1 MTEPDSLEAFRL
13 LISRRA
19 RRFPGQWEQS
29 RRLIEKDAFPKTVEH
44 LHRAVDRADLPTI
57 IKEPL
62 LKTIRPGVDRVQSL
76 EKTALKALTGLPP
89 TKGFRALCIYF
100 DLLGHPASRWPV
112 PTVRDMEIEQAVKT
126 MENPFDLLLHSDVA
140 SVLDLGAGDLSFA
153 GELVAQYLPIFTK
166 QRRAFVLHCL
176 DRLHPTSQLGGPLH
190 PQQERLSALRQ
201 DLGDSFAFFG
211 GQDMFDLQNLDGRGA
226 IAPRYTITTCWAPAT
241 PTFAYEPT
249 RLAPAIIEAHLRRTK
264 GAFHQTRFQGE
275 PALEVQHGDRA
286 LLFPAWKFDIVG
298 PLALLR
304 LMAQRGALCVLGA
317 VDAQVFWEI
326 LSQLL
331 EPSRYRPRDE
341 PFTPANIP
349 EVFGEVYRA
358 LHELPIG
365 GSVTLSDLA
374 PLRSAL
380 PGDGSSERDA
390 HSETFRYVSIKRGAT
405 FEGIP
410 ASSTAR
416 QFSSMSEELP
426 PWLITLVPAFQ

>member
-1 MTEPDSLEAFRL
+1 MTEPDPFVAFRL

-19 RRFPGQWEQS
+19 RRFPGQWEDS
-29 RRLIEKDAFPKTVEH
+29 RRLLEKDTFPQTMER
-44 LHRAVDRADLPTI
+44 LHRAVDRTDLPTT
-57 IKEPL
+57 IKQSL

-76 EKTALKALTGLPP
+76 ERTELKALTGLPP
-89 TKGFRALCIYF
+89 AKAFRALCIYF
-100 DLLGHPASRWPV
+100 ELLGDPASRWPV
-112 PTVRDMEIEQAVKT
+112 PTITGLEVEQALKG

-153 GELVAQYLPIFTK
+153 GELVAQYLPMLTK
-166 QRRAFVLHCL
+166 RQRALVLHCL
-176 DRLHPTSQLGGPLH
+176 DRLHPKSQLGGPLH
-190 PQQERLSALRQ
+190 PHPDRLGALQR

-211 GQDMFDLQNLDGRGA
+211 GQDMFRLQNLDERGA
-226 IAPRYTITTCWAPAT
+226 IARRYTITTCWAPAT

-249 RLAPAIIEAHLRRTK
+249 RLSAGVIEEHLRRTK
-264 GAFHQTRFQGE
+264 GAFHQTRFHGE

-304 LMAQRGALCVLGA
+304 LMAGRGALCVLGA

-331 EPSRYRPRDE
+331 EESRYRPRDE
-341 PFTPANIP
+341 PFTAGNIP
-349 EVFGEVYRA
+349 EVFGEVYRT

-365 GSVTLSDLA
+365 GSVRLSDLA
-374 PLRSAL
+374 SLRKVL
-380 PGDGSSERDA
+380 PGAGSSEGDVSSSA
-390 HSETFRYVSIKRGAT
+390 FRFVSIKRGAT
-405 FEGIP
+405 FPGVP

-416 QFSSMSEELP
+416 QFSSMSEEVP
-426 PWLITLVPAFQ
+426 PWFITLVPALV